1 MNSKTIQH
9 ILRILLGLFMIIAG
23 ISHLT
28 FQREQFQSLVPSWL
42 HNTLISD
49 DLIVIS
55 SGVIEICLGIGLIFI
70 SKYRVQ
76 IGITLAVFYILI
88 FPGNLGQY
96 TDEINAFGLDTNLKR
111 LIRLFFQPLLILW
124 ALWCTNA
131 LSHLFRRQRNNSIT
145 SIYDLEAQSIQGKTI
160 SLSDYKGKV
169 LLIVNTASK
178 CGLTPQY
185 EELENLYQKYKD
197 KGLVILG
204 FPCNQF
210 ANQEA
215 GTADDIAAFCQVN
228 YGVTFVMFAKV
239 NVNGKDA
246 HPLFKYLCSAL
257 PGNLGNR
264 IKWNF
269 TKFVIDKNGIPV
281 KRFAPYVKPYKIEP
295 LIREM
300 TKN

>member
-1 MNSKTIQH
+1 MTNKTLQN

-23 ISHLT
+23 IGHLT
-28 FQREQFQSLVPSWL
+28 FQRVEFQSLVPSWL
-42 HNTLISD
+42 HNTVISD

-55 SGVIEICLGIGLIFI
+55 SGIIEICLGIGLIFV
-70 SKYRVQ
+70 SKYSVQ
-76 IGITLAVFYILI
+76 IGITLAIFFILI
-88 FPGNLGQY
+88 FPGNVGQY
-96 TDEINAFGLDTNLKR
+96 IDDINIFGLDTDHKR
-111 LIRLFFQPLLILW
+111 LLRLLFQPILILW
-124 ALWCTNA
+124 ALWSTDA
-131 LSHLFRRQRNNSIT
+131 LKYLFRRQADNNNI
-145 SIYDLEAQSIQGKTI
+145 SIYDFEAKSLQGKMI

-169 LLIVNTASK
+169 ILIVNTASK

-210 ANQEA
+210 AKQEA
-215 GTADDIAAFCQVN
+215 GTADDIAEFCQVN
-228 YGVTFVMFAKV
+228 YGVTFTMFDKV

-246 HPLFKYLCSAL
+246 HPLFKYLRSAL
-257 PGNLGNR
+257 PGDLGNK

-269 TKFVIDKNGIPV
+269 TKFVIDKNGIPT
-281 KRFAPYVKPYKIEP
+281 KRFAPYTKPHKIEP

-300 TKN
+300 TKI